1 MDLPEGLWLRRMRYD
16 PDRVEAWRT
25 LLSSD
30 ESARYSSFPT
40 EARQHEF
47 LLGRVALR
55 TLLADQF
62 GGSPDDFIVQ
72 VTDAGAPTVEGLSVH
87 VSLTHSDDRAVA
99 VVANFPVG
107 VDLEPVTERPE
118 AVHRFLLRP
127 DETAFLETLPMEPE
141 AAFILCWT
149 LKEAT
154 LKAMGTGLSC
164 SPKNVRLE
172 IEPSSGVAEAT
183 AQDGRIWQLQYEKS
197 EHFFLS
203 VAFPKSESS

>member
-1 MDLPEGLWLRRMRYD
+1 MDLPEGLWLRHMRYD
-16 PDRVEAWRT
+16 PARVDAWWS
-25 LLSSD
+25 LLSAD

-40 EARQHEF
+40 EERQREF

-55 TLLADQF
+55 TLLSDQF
-62 GGSPDDFIVQ
+62 GGPPENFVLQ
-72 VTDAGAPTVEGLSVH
+72 VSDAGAPMVEGHPVH

-99 VVANFPVG
+99 VIANVPVG

-127 DETAFLETLPMEPE
+127 DEYALLETLPMEPD

-183 AQDGRIWQLQYEKS
+183 AEDGSNWHLRYEKADD
-197 EHFFLS
+197 FFLS
-203 VAFPKSESS
+203 VAFPERESR